1 MKKRVEGKQE
11 NSKLCFVC
19 GLKNGMG
26 LKARFYQTGRRELVA
41 VFRAHELHQS
51 YPGRLHGGIS
61 AAILDE
67 TIGRAVNARALDQ
80 EDLGPMVW
88 GVTVDLSLKYRKSV
102 PLEREIRVVG
112 RITSENARFFEGS
125 GEILDPEGNVCVSA
139 TGRYLKLPLDKI
151 GDFDHEE
158 NEWRV
163 LSEADDP
170 SEIELPD

>member
-1 MKKRVEGKQE
+1 MLKRVEGKQE

-26 LKARFYQTGRRELVA
+26 LKARFYQTGPRELVA
-41 VFRAHELHQS
+41 LFSAGEFHQS

-67 TIGRAVNARALDQ
+67 TIGRAINAGAHGS
-80 EDLGPMVW
+80 EDSGPMVW

-102 PLEREIRVVG
+102 PLESEIRVVG
-112 RITSENARFFEGS
+112 RITDENARFFEGS
-125 GEILDPEGNVCVSA
+125 GEILDPEGQVCVSA

-163 LSEADDP
+163 VPEAGDP
-170 SEIELPD
+170 AEIDLPD